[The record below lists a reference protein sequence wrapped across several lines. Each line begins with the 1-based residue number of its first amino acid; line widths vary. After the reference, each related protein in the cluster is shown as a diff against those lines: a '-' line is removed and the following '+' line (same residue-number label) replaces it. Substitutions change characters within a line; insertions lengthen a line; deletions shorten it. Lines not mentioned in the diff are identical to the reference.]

1 MSFTEKQ
8 KIKGLLM
15 LIDFEKAFDSVS
27 WKFLYNLLDFFGFGK
42 DFIRWIRILNTDFH
56 ASVIQAGVKSNFFK
70 IERGCKQGDPIAS
83 YLFIL
88 CGQILFYLICQN
100 VEIKGIQVGQ
110 EEIKLSQFADDT
122 TIILDGSYRS
132 LEAALNVIEIFGNIS
147 GLKMNTTK
155 PQ

>member
-1 MSFTEKQ
+1 MKKLLILYLGSFYTICLIFLALEK
-8 KIKGLLM
+8 ILL
-15 LIDFEKAFDSVS
+15 V
-27 WKFLYNLLDFFGFGK
+27 G
-42 DFIRWIRILNTDFH
+42 
-56 ASVIQAGVKSNFFK
+56 FFK

-83 YLFIL
+83 YLFLL

-100 VEIKGIQVGQ
+100 DEIKGIQVGQ

-132 LEAALNVIEIFGNIS
+132 FEAALNVIEIFGNIS

-155 PQ
+155 TKLIWIGDKRHSTDKLPMSYRLEWEQLLSSYQRYCSL